1 MVTRQRGWYNHILN
15 DEYEYIHKFIDER
28 CGTTFMKD
36 TPRRQSY
43 WMIWVSRDLH
53 VNMWIAH
60 WVRGLSSRWQQNPVR
75 RTQKISVET
84 LSCFGLM
91 IMFLAKMPCFFSMF
105 VRHVWVARLFQT
117 CGAVQHAWG
126 IMTRMIWL
134 PLVRRCWARQTRH
147 SDSTLRANSFIA
159 CEALKGAGAICRCP
173 RLAKLPS

>member
-1 MVTRQRGWYNHILN
+1 MVTRQWGWYTQWWIW
-15 DEYEYIHKFIDER
+15 YEYTFIHEW

-36 TPRRQSY
+36 MKDTPQRHSY
-43 WMIWVSRDLH
+43 WMIWMSRDLH

-91 IMFLAKMPCFFSMF
+91 IFLAKMPCFFSMF
-105 VRHVWVARLFQT
+105 VHHVWVARLFQT